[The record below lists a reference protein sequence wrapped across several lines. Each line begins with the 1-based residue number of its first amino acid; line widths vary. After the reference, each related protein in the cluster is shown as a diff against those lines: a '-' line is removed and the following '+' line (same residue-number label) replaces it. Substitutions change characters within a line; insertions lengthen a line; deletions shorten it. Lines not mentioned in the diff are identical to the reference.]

1 MRPPVPISTLAD
13 AAKWMSELSGALMT
27 EREVLG
33 HAFNFQWAAER
44 AQRTGEHSDEMPDA
58 VKADRIVHA
67 LLPGDVDLRMRQWRI
82 DGYTDRPATREQRI
96 VALDSF
102 ELFDLLTYDSVDLTL
117 PRLTDQY
124 ESDEYAELILD
135 GAVATYAMLRIYTRG
150 LHILAAWWRSTVGMR
165 APRGPAVPAA
175 PMLGDAAPSATRN
188 KPAGGDALTA
198 LVWGICYDLLE
209 IGQRPTAGPVMTEL
223 KVRADSSDPR
233 LKGPLLSSVA
243 GGVKYEDSNGTEKEL
258 NAAQLAARIS
268 EWRKACFHG

>member
-1 MRPPVPISTLAD
+1 
-13 AAKWMSELSGALMT
+13 
-27 EREVLG
+27 
-33 HAFNFQWAAER
+33 
-44 AQRTGEHSDEMPDA
+44 
-58 VKADRIVHA
+58 
-67 LLPGDVDLRMRQWRI
+67 
-82 DGYTDRPATREQRI
+82 
-96 VALDSF
+96 
-102 ELFDLLTYDSVDLTL
+102 
-117 PRLTDQY
+117 
-124 ESDEYAELILD
+124 
-135 GAVATYAMLRIYTRG
+135 
-150 LHILAAWWRSTVGMR
+150 
-165 APRGPAVPAA
+165 
-175 PMLGDAAPSATRN
+175 MLGDAAPSATRN